1 MKNQVIHEAFTN
13 ERFGLNFEINN
24 DKKSGLERV
33 PTILITDASF
43 ANHSSRLR
51 ATCNFSTDGLQ
62 YKDYSRAK
70 LAGHDIFG
78 DWVSCQMYEYVNI
91 RGNNCS
97 YCTTLTRQQ
106 VEASWHIWSYNSIE
120 REFKINGKA

>member
-1 MKNQVIHEAFTN
+1 M
-13 ERFGLNFEINN
+13 NFEINN